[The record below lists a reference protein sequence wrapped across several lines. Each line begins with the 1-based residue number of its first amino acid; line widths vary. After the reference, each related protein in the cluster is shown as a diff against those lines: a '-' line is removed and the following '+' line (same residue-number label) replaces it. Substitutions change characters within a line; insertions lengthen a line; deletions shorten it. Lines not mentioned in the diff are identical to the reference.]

1 MRGAYFRGLL
11 TGPITG
17 GFLQGR
23 GLLQDLSKI
32 LITGAYC
39 RAGSYNE
46 DVSGW
51 EGGCGKASSGE
62 EFSNRSVFI
71 C

>member
-1 MRGAYFRGLL
+1 MGGRADAARLITGQGLIRGAYFRGLL

-39 RAGSYNE
+39 RAGSYL
-46 DVSGW
+46 DKFPV
-51 EGGCGKASSGE
+51 
-62 EFSNRSVFI
+62 
-71 C
+71 